1 VVSLEEYRREQFPVA
16 EEWAYF
22 NHASTGPLPRRTARA
37 VQELA
42 EGQMLH
48 GGLDY
53 RRWNEAIAG
62 VRSAAAR
69 LIGAG
74 PDEIAIVTN
83 TSEGL
88 SYIANGV
95 DWRPGDV
102 VAGVADE
109 FPANYFPWARLEKRG
124 VKLRW
129 VPLRGGRIDL
139 DELDTACEGAR
150 LLAVSYVQYVS
161 GFRVDLDAVGEIC
174 RRRGCL
180 FVVDSIQGLG
190 PFPVDV
196 KRSGIQALSN
206 GGQKWLLSPEGTG
219 FLYVDRDFLPEVE
232 IVEFGWTNVAAYPSY
247 SKDPA
252 LRPDAGRFEGG
263 TLNGFGCAGLRAS
276 IELLL
281 EIGAERLSEQVH
293 TLGERLLECAR
304 SKGYEPCAQRDRP
317 SGSGIVSL
325 RKEGVDPVELARR
338 LLSDKI
344 VVIPRHG
351 YLRVSP
357 HFYNTLE
364 EIDRLVGLLP

>member
-1 VVSLEEYRREQFPVA
+1 VTSLEAYRRDEFPIA

-22 NHASTGPLPRRTARA
+22 NHASTGPLPRRAARA
-37 VQELA
+37 IQGLA

-48 GGLDY
+48 GGLDF
-53 RRWNEAIAG
+53 RRWLDEVAGLREA
-62 VRSAAAR
+62 VAR
-69 LIGAG
+69 LIHAT
-74 PDEIAIVTN
+74 PAEIAVVSN

-88 SYIANGV
+88 SFIANGV

-102 VAGVADE
+102 AAGVADE
-109 FPANYFPWARLEKRG
+109 FPANYFPWARLDKRG

-129 VPLRGGRIDL
+129 VPLRAGRIDL
-139 DELDTACEGAR
+139 DELDRACAGAR

-196 KRSGIQALSN
+196 KRSGVHALSN
-206 GGQKWLLSPEGTG
+206 GGQKWLLSPEGSG
-219 FLYVDRDFLPEVE
+219 FLYVDRDLLPELEV
-232 IVEFGWTNVAAYPSY
+232 VEFGWTNVEGFPSY
-247 SKDPA
+247 SKDPT

-263 TLNGFGCAGLRAS
+263 TLNVLGCAGLRTS

-281 EIGAERLSEQVH
+281 EIGVERLGEQVDM
-293 TLGERLLECAR
+293 LAGRLLAGAR
-304 SKGYEPCAQRDRP
+304 AKGYEPCAERDRA

-325 RKEGVDPVELARR
+325 RKDGVDPAELARK

-357 HFYNTLE
+357 HFYNTAD